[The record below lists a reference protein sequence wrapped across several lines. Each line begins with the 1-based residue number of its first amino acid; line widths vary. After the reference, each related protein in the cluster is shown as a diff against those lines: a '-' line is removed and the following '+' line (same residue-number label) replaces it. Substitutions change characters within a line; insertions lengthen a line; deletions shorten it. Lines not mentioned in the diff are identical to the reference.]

1 MRKSKNKGYKWIAAM
16 MTAVLLVG
24 QCHVPVLAQEGTA
37 PAESGISDENGA
49 GAQEGADAGTD
60 DDASKDGEDGGDQSG
75 ADNGGGNDSAEDD
88 GAGNGGT
95 EDGAGD
101 AGSGDGSDNG
111 GAGNDGEGESGA
123 GDTGTGDA
131 GENQG
136 GEEGTPDKCIC
147 ETACTEDAV
156 NEDCPVCA
164 ADYANC
170 AQNAGGEVNPSEGT
184 GEEETVSEND
194 LDGEAG
200 IALMAADEGVEA
212 LAVGEEFT
220 DDQGIKYKIVYG
232 KLVKVIGHENRRVRN
247 LTISATVDYEGSTY
261 TVGSID
267 ELAFSGFNASQLYLD
282 LTSVEIQE
290 GITSIGNAAFA
301 GCENLTSIKLPD
313 SLTSIEHMAFDGCK
327 SLKDIV
333 LPVNLRKI
341 GYLAFRK
348 CWSINSIK
356 IPEGM
361 KEIEQGVFAESG
373 LQSIDIPRSVTT
385 IGPIAFSSCIN
396 LKSIEIPNSVTSI
409 ERRAFEMSGLESI
422 EIPDSVTRI
431 SEETFSHCE
440 NMTSVKIPN
449 SVKDIE
455 TKAFQF
461 CRRLGCIEIPNS
473 IENIGSSA
481 FAVCNN
487 LSNVEIPNSVTCIR
501 DHTFEGCNN
510 LRSVKISNSITSI
523 ENEAFSGCLTLN
535 TLQIVVPD
543 QGITPPRVG
552 VNVFNG
558 TPVDRFIAFMAAED
572 GRILDVEEAAYIAA
586 HKVFKED
593 NDGNSSDELWWGW
606 EIGDI
611 PELFHITYH
620 LDGYTPTS
628 DECQY
633 TLGGRTLPVPE
644 QSGYKFDGWYENVD
658 YYGDKVSSIGS
669 NEIGDKEYYGR
680 WIDNATLTYY
690 VTVKVQKDTNE
701 WKNHNRTFALTKD
714 NGTTFITNCDA
725 VEAGTYVIYDV
736 TGLNADEFQTK
747 GVNTGVTVP
756 VVDADVSA
764 TVDYYTASF
773 YDIDAGGNEVE
784 YGTDT
789 DQRQQTVLKT
799 VERVTRPATNPSKAG
814 HTFDKWVTAPNG
826 DVEFVFAT
834 TPVTAP
840 TKIYAKW
847 TKNTAPTYNV
857 TINVKKDK
865 NPWSGHGK
873 TFALLGGGGSGFLEV
888 PGQTGDSTYSLSQV
902 PDGTYRIFDITGVPA
917 DSLYSRAR
925 DTGMDVRVS
934 GADTQV
940 DVTVNGA
947 DEEKDVHYYTA
958 TFYDGADAYKAG
970 TPQEPQI
977 VLQGRQVL
985 KPADPGKADYD
996 FAGWKTT
1003 DGGSTPYDFANAVT
1017 DTTRIFASW
1026 VEKTAEQLHITA
1038 SAAEGGT
1045 ISPTGDISV
1054 TKGGEQTFTITPNEG
1069 HKIKAVTVDG
1079 RDATAELKDTL
1090 ARAQAGAR
1098 YYTFTN
1104 VTEDHTIHAAFETDG
1119 GTPGGEDKPGGDDD
1133 PGGDDEP
1140 GGDDKPGG
1148 NDKPADGD
1156 RPDGGDTSGGGDD
1169 PVPDGG
1175 TGDIQTTAVI
1185 QTASPQTVTSTA
1197 GNTQTSGGAE
1207 QGAEKAAAPN
1217 EKEPKTGDPTPVEI
1231 YATVAMIAGLTYL
1244 LLYFME
1250 EGRGM
1255 TEREKE
1261 VFVAAFIRWAKKG
1274 GRFRKCC
1281 AIAAIFCLLVYYHGI
1296 GKRAGNGR
1304 IDREGLRQAI

>member
-1 MRKSKNKGYKWIAAM
+1 MDGDIKPPS
-16 MTAVLLVG
+16 V
-24 QCHVPVLAQEGTA
+24 
-37 PAESGISDENGA
+37 
-49 GAQEGADAGTD
+49 
-60 DDASKDGEDGGDQSG
+60 GED
-75 ADNGGGNDSAEDD
+75 AFNE
-88 GAGNGGT
+88 
-95 EDGAGD
+95 
-101 AGSGDGSDNG
+101 
-111 GAGNDGEGESGA
+111 
-123 GDTGTGDA
+123 
-131 GENQG
+131 
-136 GEEGTPDKCIC
+136 TPDQRFV
-147 ETACTEDAV
+147 TFFSS
-156 NEDCPVCA
+156 N
-164 ADYANC
+164 
-170 AQNAGGEVNPSEGT
+170 
-184 GEEETVSEND
+184 
-194 LDGEAG
+194 
-200 IALMAADEGVEA
+200 AADEGTKAALDKAKEVYAEA
-212 LAVGEEFT
+212 AKHDGDPNDDRWYGWFIGELPE
-220 DDQGIKYKIVYG
+220 IV
-232 KLVKVIGHENRRVRN
+232 
-247 LTISATVDYEGSTY
+247 DTY
-261 TVGSID
+261 TV
-267 ELAFSGFNASQLYLD
+267 
-282 LTSVEIQE
+282 
-290 GITSIGNAAFA
+290 
-301 GCENLTSIKLPD
+301 
-313 SLTSIEHMAFDGCK
+313 
-327 SLKDIV
+327 
-333 LPVNLRKI
+333 
-341 GYLAFRK
+341 
-348 CWSINSIK
+348 
-356 IPEGM
+356 
-361 KEIEQGVFAESG
+361 
-373 LQSIDIPRSVTT
+373 
-385 IGPIAFSSCIN
+385 
-396 LKSIEIPNSVTSI
+396 
-409 ERRAFEMSGLESI
+409 
-422 EIPDSVTRI
+422 
-431 SEETFSHCE
+431 
-440 NMTSVKIPN
+440 
-449 SVKDIE
+449 
-455 TKAFQF
+455 
-461 CRRLGCIEIPNS
+461 
-473 IENIGSSA
+473 
-481 FAVCNN
+481 
-487 LSNVEIPNSVTCIR
+487 
-501 DHTFEGCNN
+501 
-510 LRSVKISNSITSI
+510 
-523 ENEAFSGCLTLN
+523 
-535 TLQIVVPD
+535 
-543 QGITPPRVG
+543 
-552 VNVFNG
+552 
-558 TPVDRFIAFMAAED
+558 
-572 GRILDVEEAAYIAA
+572 
-586 HKVFKED
+586 
-593 NDGNSSDELWWGW
+593 
-606 EIGDI
+606 
-611 PELFHITYH
+611 
-620 LDGYTPTS
+620 
-628 DECQY
+628 
-633 TLGGRTLPVPE
+633 
-644 QSGYKFDGWYENVD
+644 
-658 YYGDKVSSIGS
+658 
-669 NEIGDKEYYGR
+669 
-680 WIDNATLTYY
+680 
-690 VTVKVQKDTNE
+690 TVAVQKDNAS
-701 WKNHNRTFALTKD
+701 WGNSGCTFALTKD

-725 VEAGTYVIYDV
+725 VEAGTYAIYDV

-888 PGQTGDSTYSLSQV
+888 PGQTRDSTYSLSQV

-977 VLQGRQVL
+977 VLQGLQVL

-1119 GTPGGEDKPGGDDD
+1119 GTPGG
-1133 PGGDDEP
+1133 
-1140 GGDDKPGG
+1140 
-1148 NDKPADGD
+1148 NDKPTDGD

-1185 QTASPQTVTSTA
+1185 QTTAPQTVTSTA

-1281 AIAAIFCLLVYYHGI
+1281 AIAAIFCLLVYYHSI

-1304 IDREGLRQAI
+1304 IDREDLRQAI

>member
-1 MRKSKNKGYKWIAAM
+1 M
-16 MTAVLLVG
+16 MTAALLVG

-49 GAQEGADAGTD
+49 GAQEDSGQGMG
-60 DDASKDGEDGGDQSG
+60 DDASKDGKEGDGQSG
-75 ADNGGGNDSAEDD
+75 ADNSGAGENGSKDDGGTGNTGTEDSAGND

-95 EDGAGD
+95 EDGAGN

-136 GEEGTPDKCIC
+136 GEEGAPDKCVC

-170 AQNAGGEVNPSEGT
+170 VKNAGGGVNPAEGT
-184 GEEETVSEND
+184 GEEDTVSEND

-200 IALMAADEGVEA
+200 IALMAADEGVEVYA
-212 LAVGEEFT
+212 ADGTIWDEGSHLWYRVLRDGGDEVEVKGEDPNLDNCVKNVIIPESIVKDGAT
-220 DDQGIKYKIVYG
+220 YRVTGIGASAFAKSYTLK
-232 KLVKVIGHENRRVRN
+232 
-247 LTISATVDYEGSTY
+247 TISIPASVERIGASAFAATQLSYVTLPEGVKEIGYHSFAWSGLKSITIP
-261 TVGSID
+261 GSVRSMGDGAFDMSEGLKSVTIK
-267 ELAFSGFNASQLYLD
+267 EGVPRIGKWAFSSCSS
-282 LTSVEIQE
+282 LTSVEIP
-290 GITSIGNAAFA
+290 G
-301 GCENLTSIKLPD
+301 
-313 SLTSIEHMAFDGCK
+313 
-327 SLKDIV
+327 
-333 LPVNLRKI
+333 
-341 GYLAFRK
+341 
-348 CWSINSIK
+348 
-356 IPEGM
+356 
-361 KEIEQGVFAESG
+361 
-373 LQSIDIPRSVTT
+373 
-385 IGPIAFSSCIN
+385 
-396 LKSIEIPNSVTSI
+396 SVTSI
-409 ERRAFEMSGLESI
+409 GEGAFSDCVRLTSVTIPAGVTEIEEIAFAGSGLTSVEIPQGVTKIETAVFEGCKNLTRATIPEGVTNIKKNAFFRCESLTAI
-422 EIPDSVTRI
+422 EIPKNVTQIGEAAFYKCEKLTAIEIPQGVTRI
-431 SEETFSHCE
+431 ENYTFASCISLN
-440 NMTSVKIPN
+440 NM
-449 SVKDIE
+449 
-455 TKAFQF
+455 
-461 CRRLGCIEIPNS
+461 EIPGNVTS
-473 IENIGSSA
+473 IGKGAFETCSSLA
-481 FAVCNN
+481 
-487 LSNVEIPNSVTCIR
+487 SVT
-501 DHTFEGCNN
+501 
-510 LRSVKISNSITSI
+510 ISEKVSMIGV
-523 ENEAFSGCLTLN
+523 EAFKDCDQLKALN
-535 TLQIVVPD
+535 IVV
-543 QGITPPRVG
+543 
-552 VNVFNG
+552 
-558 TPVDRFIAFMAAED
+558 
-572 GRILDVEEAAYIAA
+572 
-586 HKVFKED
+586 
-593 NDGNSSDELWWGW
+593 SSDENIRFPQVGKNAFVPFPDNNKVNQRYIRFFDTYDTSKNELRGQAYTDAFT
-606 EIGDI
+606 EAAQNDGD
-611 PELFHITYH
+611 
-620 LDGYTPTS
+620 S
-628 DECQY
+628 D
-633 TLGGRTLPVPE
+633 
-644 QSGYKFDGWYENVD
+644 N
-658 YYGDKVSSIGS
+658 
-669 NEIGDKEYYGR
+669 GR
-680 WIDNATLTYY
+680 WYGWSY
-690 VTVKVQKDTNE
+690 E
-701 WKNHNRTFALTKD
+701 
-714 NGTTFITNCDA
+714 
-725 VEAGTYVIYDV
+725 
-736 TGLNADEFQTK
+736 
-747 GVNTGVTVP
+747 GVTI
-756 VVDADVSA
+756 D
-764 TVDYYTASF
+764 TYT
-773 YDIDAGGNEVE
+773 
-784 YGTDT
+784 
-789 DQRQQTVLKT
+789 
-799 VERVTRPATNPSKAG
+799 
-814 HTFDKWVTAPNG
+814 
-826 DVEFVFAT
+826 
-834 TPVTAP
+834 
-840 TKIYAKW
+840 
-847 TKNTAPTYNV
+847 V

-958 TFYDGADAYKAG
+958 IFYDGADAYKAG

-1003 DGGSTPYDFANAVT
+1003 NGGSTPYDFANAVT

-1045 ISPTGDISV
+1045 ISPTGDVSV

-1090 ARAQAGAR
+1090 ARAQAGTR

-1119 GTPGGEDKPGGDDD
+1119 GTPGG
-1133 PGGDDEP
+1133 
-1140 GGDDKPGG
+1140 
-1148 NDKPADGD
+1148 NDKPTDGD

-1185 QTASPQTVTSTA
+1185 QTAPPQTVTGTA
-1197 GNTQTSGGAE
+1197 GNAQTSGGAE

-1304 IDREGLRQAI
+1304 IDREDLRQAI

>member
-1 MRKSKNKGYKWIAAM
+1 M
-16 MTAVLLVG
+16 
-24 QCHVPVLAQEGTA
+24 C
-37 PAESGISDENGA
+37 
-49 GAQEGADAGTD
+49 
-60 DDASKDGEDGGDQSG
+60 GGLCELRQKCR
-75 ADNGGGNDSAEDD
+75 GG
-88 GAGNGGT
+88 
-95 EDGAGD
+95 
-101 AGSGDGSDNG
+101 
-111 GAGNDGEGESGA
+111 
-123 GDTGTGDA
+123 
-131 GENQG
+131 
-136 GEEGTPDKCIC
+136 
-147 ETACTEDAV
+147 
-156 NEDCPVCA
+156 
-164 ADYANC
+164 
-170 AQNAGGEVNPSEGT
+170 VNPSEGT

-212 LAVGEEFT
+212 LAVGDEFE
-220 DDQGIKYKIVYG
+220 DENGFRYRIINDSQVS
-232 KLVKVIGHENRRVRN
+232 VIGHRN
-247 LTISATVDYEGSTY
+247 GAVQNGGSVTHGTLTGRLVIPEQVVKQGVTY
-261 TVGSID
+261 TVTIIGTKSFYWCDKLTGVDIPESVTIIGEEAFKGCNGFTSIEIPGSVTGIGA
-267 ELAFSGFNASQLYLD
+267 EAFSWCRLSKVELPEGVTVIGNKAFEHCTSLSKVDLPSSIKIIGERAFSQCALLTSVVIPDGVKSIEDGVFYGCTALNSVTIPDSVTSIGKFAFWKCGGLTSIEIPGNVVRIGENAFQGCVGLTGIEIPKSVTSIESFAFEECTG
-282 LTSVEIQE
+282 LTSVEIP
-290 GITSIGNAAFA
+290 
-301 GCENLTSIKLPD
+301 EN
-313 SLTSIEHMAFDGCK
+313 
-327 SLKDIV
+327 
-333 LPVNLRKI
+333 
-341 GYLAFRK
+341 
-348 CWSINSIK
+348 
-356 IPEGM
+356 
-361 KEIEQGVFAESG
+361 
-373 LQSIDIPRSVTT
+373 
-385 IGPIAFSSCIN
+385 
-396 LKSIEIPNSVTSI
+396 VTSI
-409 ERRAFEMSGLESI
+409 EMGIFFDCSGL
-422 EIPDSVTRI
+422 
-431 SEETFSHCE
+431 
-440 NMTSVKIPN
+440 TSVKIPE
-449 SVKDIE
+449 SVTSIGNRP
-455 TKAFQF
+455 FS
-461 CRRLGCIEIPNS
+461 GCGKLAGIEIPKNVTS
-473 IENIGSSA
+473 IGWEAFMNCSS
-481 FAVCNN
+481 
-487 LSNVEIPNSVTCIR
+487 LTYVEIPEKV
-501 DHTFEGCNN
+501 
-510 LRSVKISNSITSI
+510 TSI
-523 ENEAFSGCLTLN
+523 ENWTFYGCSSLTKVIISDTVTDIKAKGFYGCAQLKE
-535 TLQIVVPD
+535 LRIVVSSDGKVQFPKVGEQAFADLPNERYIIFVDKNGKELKGGAYNNAKAAFIEAAKSDNDPD
-543 QGITPPRVG
+543 SDPDDGKWYGWSLKEPLG
-552 VNVFNG
+552 
-558 TPVDRFIAFMAAED
+558 AED
-572 GRILDVEEAAYIAA
+572 TYRISVNAY
-586 HKVFKED
+586 KD
-593 NDGNSSDELWWGW
+593 NQPWNTDCDR
-606 EIGDI
+606 I
-611 PELFHITYH
+611 
-620 LDGYTPTS
+620 
-628 DECQY
+628 
-633 TLGGRTLPVPE
+633 
-644 QSGYKFDGWYENVD
+644 
-658 YYGDKVSSIGS
+658 
-669 NEIGDKEYYGR
+669 
-680 WIDNATLTYY
+680 
-690 VTVKVQKDTNE
+690 
-701 WKNHNRTFALTKD
+701 FALTKD
-714 NGTTFITNCDA
+714 NGTTFITNFDA
-725 VEAGTYVIYDV
+725 VEAGTYTIYDV

-814 HTFDKWVTAPNG
+814 HTFDKWVTSPNG
-826 DVEFVFAT
+826 DVEFDFAT

-847 TKNTAPTYNV
+847 TKNTAPTYTV

-888 PGQTGDSTYSLSQV
+888 PSQTGDSTYSLSQV

-985 KPADPGKADYD
+985 KPADPGKANYD

-1038 SAAEGGT
+1038 SAAEEGT

-1079 RDATAELKDTL
+1079 RDVTAELKDTL

-1119 GTPGGEDKPGGDDD
+1119 GTPGG
-1133 PGGDDEP
+1133 
-1140 GGDDKPGG
+1140 

-1156 RPDGGDTSGGGDD
+1156 GPDGGDTSGGGDN
-1169 PVPDGG
+1169 PVPGGGEGG

-1185 QTASPQTVTSTA
+1185 QTAPPQTVTGTA
-1197 GNTQTSGGAE
+1197 GNAQTSGGAE
-1207 QGAEKAAAPN
+1207 QGTEKAAPN

-1231 YATVAMIAGLTYL
+1231 YATAAMIAGLTYL

-1296 GKRAGNGR
+1296 GKHVGKGGV
-1304 IDREGLRQAI
+1304 DREYLRQAM